1 MHLYERHYVSRIR
14 GVSSGK
20 KHGYASHSLIHE
32 ERNEHHLGGTVP
44 SPYHARKE
52 TQDRVSLSGMVRRGR
67 RTSYS
72 IGRKGKRDDLGL

>member
-32 ERNEHHLGGTVP
+32 ERNEHHLGGTAP
-44 SPYHARKE
+44 LPYHA
-52 TQDRVSLSGMVRRGR
+52 
-67 RTSYS
+67 
-72 IGRKGKRDDLGL
+72 I